1 MPVYCLA
8 HSLGA
13 KLQTIY
19 MAATQQQY
27 DGIGF
32 LSYNNFGF
40 SQTIQMAKTF
50 AEQLQAQSGRTTDS
64 TVSVDPSSDVLNT
77 IFDFAEQAI
86 GAIGL
91 DFSPRKEDMDRLVQL
106 KYDEELQKKTR
117 LFVFDEDG
125 LDSSRTF
132 VENCQGPG
140 PSLSGLPGNHL
151 TPVYFKLELN
161 DLDLAEEARQ
171 MAEEAA
177 GGMTGASFGNED
189 DLNSLVDEVCDWI
202 LGKGPTR
209 GPKWD
214 TDERI
219 SREPPRIAGGMDN
232 SR

>member
-106 KYDEELQKKTR
+106 KYDNEFQQKTR

-125 LDSSRTF
+125 LDSSRSF
-132 VENCQGPG
+132 VENCQGQG

-151 TPVYFKLELN
+151 TPVYFKLGLN
-161 DLDLAEEARQ
+161 DLDLPEEARQ
-171 MAEEAA
+171 IAEEAA
-177 GGMTGASFGNED
+177 GGMTGASFGNEE
-189 DLNSLVDEVCDWI
+189 DLNSLVDEVCNWI

-209 GPKWD
+209 GPKW
-214 TDERI
+214 ERI
-219 SREPPRIAGGMDN
+219 SREPPRIAGSMEDA
-232 SR
+232 S

>member
-132 VENCQGPG
+132 VKNCQGPG

-151 TPVYFKLELN
+151 TDRKSV
-161 DLDLAEEARQ
+161 
-171 MAEEAA
+171 
-177 GGMTGASFGNED
+177 
-189 DLNSLVDEVCDWI
+189 V
-202 LGKGPTR
+202 
-209 GPKWD
+209 
-214 TDERI
+214 
-219 SREPPRIAGGMDN
+219 
-232 SR
+232 